1 MAFTWIPITAG
12 TAKLEKAQITEVVN
26 NIKTVENKL
35 QLGTL
40 SPGSKYTWTT
50 GYDPFTLES
59 VTTSTSTILR
69 AAVDNLHNNNYC
81 KAHCPNHYVGYCG
94 SNYPAE
100 KNPHYIPN
108 LTSHNSSY
116 KSSANGKN

>member
-1 MAFTWIPITAG
+1 MAFTWTPITAG
-12 TAKLEKAQITEVVN
+12 TTKLEKTQIAEVVN

-59 VTTSTSTILR
+59 VTASTSTVLR

-81 KAHCPNHYVGYCG
+81 KAHCPIHHTGFCPTNYPTEKNQHYVTYQNSYDSGYD
-94 SNYPAE
+94 
-100 KNPHYIPN
+100 
-108 LTSHNSSY
+108 SSDDGT
-116 KSSANGKN
+116 N

>member
-12 TAKLEKAQITEVVN
+12 TTKLEKAQITEVVS

-40 SPGSKYTWTT
+40 SPGSKYTWTA
-50 GYDPFTLES
+50 GYDPFSLES
-59 VTTSTSTILR
+59 VIVNTSSILR
-69 AAVDNLHNNNYC
+69 EAVDNLHNNNYC

-94 SNYPAE
+94 SNYPAQ
-100 KNPHYIPN
+100 KNPHYTPN
-108 LTSHNSSY
+108 LTSHNSGYNYSDDGT
-116 KSSANGKN
+116 N